1 MMKKVSRIFTSWLI
15 KIKEQIDAI
24 LLVTPGQWLLN
35 IIVQRFFGVN
45 RKVPWMVHY
54 TSRVQDPKTIQFGR
68 RVWVS
73 FAVSGG
79 CYVQGANG
87 IFIGDDTIFGP
98 GVKIISSNHNIAD
111 YDRWIPADP
120 IRIGKHCWIGA
131 NAVILPGVYLGDGCV
146 VGAGA
151 VVTKSF
157 PAGSVVGGVP
167 ARSLKEA
174 ETVSDK
180 ERLGITND

>member
-1 MMKKVSRIFTSWLI
+1 MKKYFRILTRPKKSLE
-15 KIKEQIDAI
+15 KLLEPV
-24 LLVTPGQWLLN
+24 LLVTPGQWILN
-35 IIVQRFFGVN
+35 VIVQRFIGVN
-45 RKVPWMVHY
+45 RNVPWMVHY
-54 TSRVQDPKTIQFGR
+54 TSRVQDPKTIQFGK

-87 IFIGDDTIFGP
+87 IILGDDTIFGP
-98 GVKIISSNHNIAD
+98 GVKIVSSNHDVTDLN
-111 YDRWIPADP
+111 RWIPTDP

-131 NAVILPGVYLGDGCV
+131 NAVILPAVSLGDRCV

-157 PAGSVVGGVP
+157 PAGSVIGGVP
-167 ARSLKEA
+167 ARLLKQVES
-174 ETVSDK
+174 TISK
-180 ERLGITND
+180 

>member
-1 MMKKVSRIFTSWLI
+1 MKKVSRTLTNSHK
-15 KIKEQIDAI
+15 KIKELIESV
-24 LLVTPGQWLLN
+24 LLVTPGQWVLN

-54 TSRVQDPKTIQFGR
+54 TSRVQDPKTIQFGK

-87 IFIGDDTIFGP
+87 IFIGDHTIFGP
-98 GVKIISSNHNIAD
+98 GVKIISSNHDVAD
-111 YDRWIPADP
+111 LDRWISTDP

-131 NAVILPGVYLGDGCV
+131 NAVILPGVSLGDCCV

-157 PAGSVVGGVP
+157 PARSVIGGVP
-167 ARSLKEA
+167 ARLIKEV
-174 ETVSDK
+174 ENLPDK
-180 ERLGITND
+180 